1 MLDFRVET
9 FLTVCQTMNYTT
21 AANLLHITQPAVS
34 GHIRFLEEK
43 YNTTLFTY
51 KNKQLF
57 LTQSGEILKSHL
69 ITMRNDEK
77 NLQGEIQNCNSD
89 TEFFSLGVTMTVG
102 EYAIV
107 EKLANFLLAH
117 PQINMHIHYGNTS
130 QLLKLLDEGQI
141 NFAIVE
147 GNYPH
152 NKYSH
157 KKYSTEE
164 YIAVCAVNHNF
175 TVGKPKRI
183 SDLLNER
190 LLVREKGSGTRNI
203 LENSLTAGGFQISDF
218 VHYIQVENMHTIISL
233 LKKDCGISFMYKTAV
248 ADELQAGVLKEIKLN
263 DFKILHDFDFIWEKD
278 SIYSGKYL
286 SFCEEFGQ

>member
-43 YNTTLFTY
+43 YNTKLFAY

-57 LTQSGEILKSHL
+57 LTQSGEILKAHL
-69 ITMRNDEK
+69 ITMKNDEK
-77 NLQGEIQNCNSD
+77 NMQGEIDSCNDD

-107 EKLANFLLAH
+107 DELANFLLSH
-117 PQINMHIHYGNTS
+117 PQMNMHIHYGNTS

-141 NFAIVE
+141 NLAIVE

-164 YIAVCAVNHNF
+164 YIAVSATNHNF
-175 TVGKPKRI
+175 AIGKPERVN
-183 SDLLNER
+183 DLLGER

-203 LENSLTAGGFQISDF
+203 LENSLTALGLQISDF
-218 VHYIQVENMHTIISL
+218 VRYTQVENMHTIISL

-248 ADELQAGVLKEIKLN
+248 KDELKAGVLKEIKLN

-278 SIYSGKYL
+278 SVYSNKYL
-286 SFCEEFGQ
+286 SFCEEFSK

>member
-9 FLTVCQTMNYTT
+9 FLTVCQTMNFTT
-21 AANLLHITQPAVS
+21 AANILHITQPAVS

-43 YNTTLFTY
+43 YNTKLFAY

-57 LTQSGEILKSHL
+57 LTQSGEILKAHL
-69 ITMRNDEK
+69 ITMKNDEK
-77 NLQGEIQNCNSD
+77 NMQGEIDSCNDD

-107 EKLANFLLAH
+107 DELANFLLSH
-117 PQINMHIHYGNTS
+117 PHMNMHIHYGNTS

-141 NFAIVE
+141 NLAIVE
-147 GNYPH
+147 GNYPR

-164 YIAVCAVNHNF
+164 YIAVSAKNHNF
-175 TVGKPKRI
+175 AAGKPNRVN
-183 SDLLNER
+183 DLLGER

-203 LENSLTAGGFQISDF
+203 LENSLTALGLQISDF
-218 VHYIQVENMHTIISL
+218 VRYTQVENMHTIISL

-248 ADELQAGVLKEIKLN
+248 EDELKAGVLKEIKLD
-263 DFKILHDFDFIWEKD
+263 DFKIFHDFDFIWEKD
-278 SIYSGKYL
+278 SVYSSKYL
-286 SFCEEFGQ
+286 SFCEEFTR

>member
-43 YNTTLFTY
+43 YNTKLFAY

-57 LTQSGEILKSHL
+57 LTQSGEILKAHL
-69 ITMRNDEK
+69 ITMKNDEK
-77 NLQGEIQNCNSD
+77 NMQDEIKSCNDD

-107 EKLANFLLAH
+107 DKMANFLLSH
-117 PQINMHIHYGNTS
+117 PQMNMHIHYGNTS

-141 NFAIVE
+141 NLAIVE

-164 YIAVCAVNHNF
+164 YIAVSATNHNF
-175 TVGKPKRI
+175 AIGKPERVN
-183 SDLLNER
+183 DLLGER

-203 LENSLTAGGFQISDF
+203 LENSLTALGLQISDF
-218 VHYIQVENMHTIISL
+218 VRYTQVENMHTIISL

-248 ADELQAGVLKEIKLN
+248 KDELKAGVLKEIKLN

-278 SIYSGKYL
+278 SVYSNKYL
-286 SFCEEFGQ
+286 SFCEEFSK

>member
-9 FLTVCQTMNYTT
+9 FLTICQTMNYTT

-57 LTQSGEILKSHL
+57 LTPGGEILKSHL
-69 ITMRNDEK
+69 ITMKNDEK
-77 NLQGEIQNCNSD
+77 NMQDEIQNCNSD
-89 TEFFSLGVTMTVG
+89 TEFLSVGVTMTVG

-107 EKLANFLLAH
+107 DNLAKFLLSH
-117 PQINMHIHYGNTS
+117 PQMNMHIHYGNTS
-130 QLLKLLDEGQI
+130 QLLKLLDEGKI
-141 NFAIVE
+141 NLAIVE

-164 YIAVCAVNHNF
+164 YIAVCCANHNF
-175 TVGKPKRI
+175 ALDKPCRV

-203 LENSLTAGGFQISDF
+203 LENSLTAVGLQISDF
-218 VHYIQVENMHTIISL
+218 VHYTQVENMHTIIAL

-278 SIYSGKYL
+278 SVYSNKYL
-286 SFCEEFGQ
+286 SFCEEFTR

>member
-51 KNKQLF
+51 KNKQLL
-57 LTQSGEILKSHL
+57 LTHSGEILKAYL
-69 ITMRNDEK
+69 ITMKNDEK
-77 NLQGEIQNCNSD
+77 NMQNEIKNCNSD
-89 TEFFSLGVTMTVG
+89 TEFLSIGVTMTVG

-107 EKLANFLLAH
+107 DKLANFLLAH
-117 PQINMHIHYGNTS
+117 PQMNMHIHYGNTS
-130 QLLKLLDEGQI
+130 QLLKLLDDGKI
-141 NFAIVE
+141 NLAIVE
-147 GNYPH
+147 GNYPR

-164 YIAVCAVNHNF
+164 YIAVCCANHNF
-175 TVGKPKRI
+175 VAGKPCRV

-203 LENSLTAGGFQISDF
+203 LENSLTAGGLLISDF
-218 VHYIQVENMHTIISL
+218 VHYTQVENMHTIIGL

-263 DFKILHDFDFIWEKD
+263 DFKIMHDFDFIWEKN
-278 SIYSGKYL
+278 SAYSNKYL

>member
-21 AANLLHITQPAVS
+21 AANILHITQPAVS

-43 YNTTLFTY
+43 YNTKLFAY

-57 LTQSGEILKSHL
+57 LTQSGEILKAHL
-69 ITMRNDEK
+69 ITMKNDEK
-77 NLQGEIQNCNSD
+77 NMQDEIKSCNDD

-107 EKLANFLLAH
+107 DKLANFLLAH
-117 PQINMHIHYGNTS
+117 PQMNMHIHYGNTS

-141 NFAIVE
+141 NLAIVE

-164 YIAVCAVNHNF
+164 YIAVSAKNHNF
-175 TVGKPKRI
+175 AVGKPKRVN
-183 SDLLNER
+183 DLLGER

-203 LENSLTAGGFQISDF
+203 LENSLTALGLQISDF
-218 VHYIQVENMHTIISL
+218 VRYTQVENMHTIIGL
-233 LKKDCGISFMYKTAV
+233 LKKDCGISFLYKTAV
-248 ADELQAGVLKEIKLN
+248 LDELQTGVLKEIKLN

-278 SIYSGKYL
+278 SVYSSKYL
-286 SFCEEFGQ
+286 SFCEEFTR

>member
-21 AANLLHITQPAVS
+21 AANILHITQPAVS

-43 YNTTLFTY
+43 YNTKLFAY

-57 LTQSGEILKSHL
+57 LTQSGEILKAHL
-69 ITMRNDEK
+69 ITMKNDEK
-77 NLQGEIQNCNSD
+77 NMQGEIDSCNDD

-107 EKLANFLLAH
+107 DELANFLLSH
-117 PQINMHIHYGNTS
+117 PQMNMHIHYGNTS

-141 NFAIVE
+141 NLAIVE

-164 YIAVCAVNHNF
+164 YIAVSATNHNF
-175 TVGKPKRI
+175 AIGKPERVN
-183 SDLLNER
+183 DLLGER

-203 LENSLTAGGFQISDF
+203 LENSLTALGLQISDF
-218 VHYIQVENMHTIISL
+218 VRYTQVENMHTIISL

-248 ADELQAGVLKEIKLN
+248 KDELKAGVLKEIKLN

-278 SIYSGKYL
+278 SVYSNKYL
-286 SFCEEFGQ
+286 SFCEEFSK

>member
-43 YNTTLFTY
+43 YNTKLFAY

-57 LTQSGEILKSHL
+57 LTQSGEILKAHL
-69 ITMRNDEK
+69 ITMKNDEK
-77 NLQGEIQNCNSD
+77 NMQDEIKSCNDD

-107 EKLANFLLAH
+107 DKMANFLLSH
-117 PQINMHIHYGNTS
+117 PQMNMHIHYGNTS

-141 NFAIVE
+141 NLAIVE

-164 YIAVCAVNHNF
+164 YIAVSAENHNF
-175 TVGKPKRI
+175 AVGKPERVN
-183 SDLLNER
+183 DLLGER

-203 LENSLTAGGFQISDF
+203 LENSLTALGLQISDF
-218 VHYIQVENMHTIISL
+218 VRYTQVENMHTIISL
-233 LKKDCGISFMYKTAV
+233 LKKDCGISFMYKIAV
-248 ADELQAGVLKEIKLN
+248 EDELKAGVLKEIKLN

-278 SIYSGKYL
+278 SVYSNKYL
-286 SFCEEFGQ
+286 SFCEEFAK

>member
-43 YNTTLFTY
+43 YNTKLFAY

-57 LTQSGEILKSHL
+57 LTQSGEILKAHL
-69 ITMRNDEK
+69 VTMKNDEK
-77 NLQGEIQNCNSD
+77 NMQDEIKSCNDD
-89 TEFFSLGVTMTVG
+89 TKFFSLGVTMTVG

-107 EKLANFLLAH
+107 DKMANFLLSH
-117 PQINMHIHYGNTS
+117 PQMNMHIHYGNTS

-141 NFAIVE
+141 NLAIVE

-164 YIAVCAVNHNF
+164 YTAVSAENHDF
-175 TVGKPKRI
+175 TAGKPERVNDI
-183 SDLLNER
+183 LGER

-203 LENSLTAGGFQISDF
+203 LENSLTALGLQISDF
-218 VHYIQVENMHTIISL
+218 VRYTQVENMHTIISL

-248 ADELQAGVLKEIKLN
+248 EDELKAGVLKEIKLN

-278 SIYSGKYL
+278 SVYSNKYL
-286 SFCEEFGQ
+286 SFCKEFAK